1 VKNTKKMTENPET
14 FIFDFDSTFIKVEA
28 LDVLCEVIYQDSAA
42 GEQILNEI
50 QRLTNLGMEGK
61 LSLKE
66 SLTKRIQLLQANR
79 DHLGTVI
86 EELKKKVTASVIR
99 NRTFFKQHS
108 DNIYIISN
116 GFKEIIIPIVSEYGI
131 KPEHVLANTFKFDH
145 DGKIV
150 GFDEKDELCENQG
163 KVKKIKSLNLKG
175 EAIMIGD
182 GYTDYETL
190 EGGAVDKFFAFT
202 ENVSR
207 QIVVEKASQIAPSLD
222 EILYELSYKA
232 SVSYPKN
239 RIKVL
244 LLENIH
250 QDAVEIF
257 EHEGYSVETMKGSLN
272 EDELI
277 EKIKGV
283 SILGIRSKT
292 HVTAKVLEHANKLH
306 AVGTFC
312 IGTNQVDLN
321 ACSMK
326 GISVFN
332 APYSNTRSVVELAL
346 GQIIMLV
353 RNTFEKSKLMHEGKW
368 DKSATNSVEIR
379 GKKLGLVGY
388 GSIGSQLSIVAEALG
403 MKVYFYDAVDR
414 LALGNAKKC
423 SSLKELLSL
432 SDVVS
437 LHVDGRAS
445 NKNMI
450 DAAAFEYMKPGVIFL
465 NLSRGHVV
473 DIPALTANLKSGK
486 IHGAAVDVFPE
497 EPKNNDEPFVSEL
510 IGMKN
515 VILTP
520 HIGGSTEEAQE
531 DIGHYVANK
540 IINYINT
547 GTTYGSVNLPE
558 IQLPELQSAHRIMH
572 IHENVKGILAQ
583 INNILLEYDN
593 NILGQYLKTN
603 ETLGYV
609 ITDIDNF
616 HNTDLEKKLKEIPNT
631 IRYRILY

>member
-1 VKNTKKMTENPET
+1 VTNTKKMTENQET

-28 LDVLCEVIYQDSAA
+28 LDVLCEVIYEDSAA
-42 GEQILNEI
+42 GVQILSEI
-50 QRLTNLGMEGK
+50 QRLTDLGMEGK

-79 DHLGTVI
+79 DHIGSVI

-116 GFKEIIIPIVSEYGI
+116 GFKEIIIPIVQEYGI

-145 DGKIV
+145 DGKII

-163 KVKKIKSLNLKG
+163 KVKKIKSLNLEG

-190 EGGAVDKFFAFT
+190 EGGAVSKFFAFT

-207 QIVVEKASQIAPSLD
+207 KIVVEKASQIAPSLD

-239 RIKVL
+239 RINVL
-244 LLENIH
+244 LLENVH
-250 QDAVEIF
+250 QDAVKIF
-257 EHEGYSVETMKGSLN
+257 EHEGYNVETIKGSLS

-353 RNTFEKSKLMHEGKW
+353 RNTFEKSKLMHEGVW

-388 GSIGSQLSIVAEALG
+388 GSIGSQLSIIAEALG
-403 MKVYFYDAVDR
+403 MKVYFYDAIDR

-445 NKNMI
+445 NKNII
-450 DAAAFEYMKPGVIFL
+450 DADAFDYMKPGVIFL

-473 DIPALTANLKSGK
+473 DIEALVANLKSGK
-486 IHGAAVDVFPE
+486 IHGAAVDVFPY

-510 IGMKN
+510 QGLPN

-616 HNTDLEKKLKEIPNT
+616 HNKDLEKKLKKIPNT

>member
-1 VKNTKKMTENPET
+1 MTENQET
-14 FIFDFDSTFIKVEA
+14 FIFDFDSTFMKVEA

-42 GEQILNEI
+42 GVQILSEI
-50 QRLTNLGMEGK
+50 QRLTDLGMEGK

-66 SLTKRIQLLQANR
+66 SLTQRIQLLQANR
-79 DHLGTVI
+79 DHIGSVI

-99 NRTFFKQHS
+99 NRAFFKQHS

-116 GFKEIIIPIVSEYGI
+116 GFKEIIIPIVQEYGI

-145 DGKIV
+145 DGKII

-163 KVKKIKSLNLKG
+163 KVKKIKSLNLQG

-190 EGGAVDKFFAFT
+190 EGGAVSKFFAFT

-207 QIVVEKASQIAPSLD
+207 KIVVEKASQIAPSLD

-239 RIKVL
+239 RINVL
-244 LLENIH
+244 LLENVH
-250 QDAVEIF
+250 QDAVKIF
-257 EHEGYSVETMKGSLN
+257 EHEGYNVETIKGSLS
-272 EDELI
+272 EEELI

-353 RNTFEKSKLMHEGKW
+353 RNTFQKSSLMHKGIW

-423 SSLKELLSL
+423 SSLKELLAL

-445 NKNMI
+445 NKNLI
-450 DAAAFEYMKPGVIFL
+450 DADAFDAMKTGVVFL

-473 DIPALTANLKSGK
+473 DIEAMVANLKSGK

-510 IGMKN
+510 QGFPN

-616 HNTDLEKKLKEIPNT
+616 HNKDLEKKLKKIPNT

>member
-1 VKNTKKMTENPET
+1 MTENQET

-42 GEQILNEI
+42 GEQILKEI
-50 QRLTNLGMEGK
+50 QRLTDLGMEGK

-79 DHLGTVI
+79 DHIGTVI

-145 DGKIV
+145 DGKII

-163 KVKKIKSLNLKG
+163 KVKKIKSLNLQG

-190 EGGAVDKFFAFT
+190 EGGAVSKFFAFT

-207 QIVVEKASQIAPSLD
+207 KIVVEKASQIAPSLD

-239 RIKVL
+239 RINVL
-244 LLENIH
+244 LLENVH
-250 QDAVEIF
+250 EDAVKIF
-257 EHEGYSVETMKGSLN
+257 EHEGYNVETIKGSLS

-353 RNTFEKSKLMHEGKW
+353 RNTFEKSKLMHEGVW

-423 SSLKELLSL
+423 SSLKELLAL

-445 NKNMI
+445 NKNII
-450 DAAAFEYMKPGVIFL
+450 DADAFDYMKPGVVFL

-473 DIPALTANLKSGK
+473 DIEALVANLKNGK
-486 IHGAAVDVFPE
+486 IHGAAVDVFPY

-510 IGMKN
+510 QGLKN

-616 HNTDLEKKLKEIPNT
+616 HNKDLEKKLKKIPNT

>member
-1 VKNTKKMTENPET
+1 MKNSKKMTENQET
-14 FIFDFDSTFIKVEA
+14 FIFDFDSTFMKVEA

-42 GEQILNEI
+42 GVQILSEI
-50 QRLTNLGMEGK
+50 QRLTDLGMEGK

-66 SLTKRIQLLQANR
+66 SLTQRIQLLQANR
-79 DHLGTVI
+79 DHIGAVI

-99 NRTFFKQHS
+99 NRTFFKQHAE
-108 DNIYIISN
+108 NIYIISN
-116 GFKEIIIPIVSEYGI
+116 GFKEIIIPIVQEYGI

-145 DGKIV
+145 EGNII

-163 KVKKIKSLNLKG
+163 KVKKIKSLNLQG

-190 EGGAVDKFFAFT
+190 EGGAVSKFFAFT

-207 QIVVEKASQIAPSLD
+207 KIVVEKASQIAPSLD

-239 RIKVL
+239 RINVL
-244 LLENIH
+244 LLENVH
-250 QDAVEIF
+250 EDAVKIF
-257 EHEGYSVETMKGSLN
+257 EHEGYNVETIKGSLS

-292 HVTAKVLEHANKLH
+292 HVTAKVLEHAKKLH
-306 AVGTFC
+306 AIGTFC

-353 RNTFEKSKLMHEGKW
+353 RNTFEKSKMMHAGVW

-388 GSIGSQLSIVAEALG
+388 GSIGSQLSIIAEALG

-423 SSLKELLSL
+423 SSLKELLAL

-445 NKNMI
+445 NKNLI
-450 DAAAFEYMKPGVIFL
+450 DADAFEYMKPGVIFL

-473 DIPALTANLKSGK
+473 DIDALVANLKSGK
-486 IHGAAVDVFPE
+486 IRGAAVDVFPE
-497 EPKNNDEPFVSEL
+497 EPSSNDDPFVSEL
-510 IGMKN
+510 QGMPN

-616 HNTDLEKKLKEIPNT
+616 HNKDLEKKLKKIPNT

>member
-1 VKNTKKMTENPET
+1 MTENQET

-42 GEQILNEI
+42 GVQILSEI
-50 QRLTNLGMEGK
+50 QRLTDLGMEGK

-66 SLTKRIQLLQANR
+66 SLTQRIQLLQANR
-79 DHLGTVI
+79 DHIAIVI

-108 DNIYIISN
+108 ENIYIISN
-116 GFKEIIIPIVSEYGI
+116 GFKEIIIPIVQEYGI

-145 DGKIV
+145 EGNII

-190 EGGAVDKFFAFT
+190 EGGAVSKFFAFT

-207 QIVVEKASQIAPSLD
+207 KIVVEKASQIAPSLD

-239 RIKVL
+239 RINVL
-244 LLENIH
+244 LLENVH
-250 QDAVEIF
+250 EDAVKIF
-257 EHEGYSVETMKGSLN
+257 EHEGYNVETIKGSLS
-272 EDELI
+272 EEELI

-353 RNTFEKSKLMHEGKW
+353 RNTFEKSKLMHAGVW

-423 SSLKELLSL
+423 SSLKELLAL

-445 NKNMI
+445 NKNLI
-450 DAAAFEYMKPGVIFL
+450 DADAFEYMKPGVIFL

-473 DIPALTANLKSGK
+473 DIDALVANLKSGK
-486 IHGAAVDVFPE
+486 IHGAAVDVFPY

-510 IGMKN
+510 QGMSN

-616 HNTDLEKKLKEIPNT
+616 HNKELEKKLKKIPNT

>member
-1 VKNTKKMTENPET
+1 MTENPET
-14 FIFDFDSTFIKVEA
+14 FIFDFDSTFIRVEA
-28 LDVLCEVIYQDSAA
+28 LDVLCEVIYDKSAA
-42 GEQILNEI
+42 GTQILTEI
-50 QRLTNLGMEGK
+50 QRLTDLGMEGK

-66 SLTKRIQLLQANR
+66 SLTSRINLLQANR
-79 DHLGTVI
+79 DHLGAVI
-86 EELKKKVTASVIR
+86 EELKNKVTASVIR
-99 NRTFFKQHS
+99 NRSFFKQHS
-108 DNIYIISN
+108 ENIYIISN
-116 GFKEIIIPIVSEYGI
+116 GFKEIIIPIVQEYGI
-131 KPEHVLANTFKFDH
+131 KPEHVLANTFRFDH
-145 DGKIV
+145 DGKII
-150 GFDEKDELCENQG
+150 GFDEKDQLCENQG
-163 KVKKIKSLNLKG
+163 KVHKIKSLNLPG
-175 EAIMIGD
+175 EVIMIGD

-190 EGGAVDKFFAFT
+190 EGGAVSKFFAFT

-207 QIVVEKASQIAPSLD
+207 PIVVEKADRIAPSLD
-222 EILYELSYKA
+222 EILYDLSYKA

-244 LLENIH
+244 LLENVH
-250 QDAVEIF
+250 QDAVKIF
-257 EHEGYSVETMKGSLN
+257 EHEGYNVEVIKGALT

-292 HVTAKVLEHANKLH
+292 HVTEKVLEHAKKLH

-326 GISVFN
+326 GVSVFN
-332 APYSNTRSVVELAL
+332 APYSNTRSVVELAI
-346 GQIIMLV
+346 GEMIMLV
-353 RNTFEKSKLMHEGKW
+353 RNTFDKSTKMHAGIW

-379 GKKLGLVGY
+379 GKKLGIVGY
-388 GSIGSQLSIVAEALG
+388 GSIGSQLSIIAEALG
-403 MKVYFYDAVDR
+403 MKVYFYDAVDK

-423 SSLKELLSL
+423 SSLKELLAL

-445 NKNMI
+445 NKNI
-450 DAAAFEYMKPGVIFL
+450 INAEAFEYMKPGVIFL

-473 DIPALTANLKSGK
+473 DIEALTANLISGK
-486 IHGAAVDVFPE
+486 IRGAAVDVFPE
-497 EPKNNDEPFVSEL
+497 EPSNNEEPFVSAL
-510 IGMKN
+510 RGMSN

-520 HIGGSTEEAQE
+520 HIGGSTEEAQF
-531 DIGHYVANK
+531 DIGHYVARK
-540 IINYINT
+540 IIQYINT

-572 IHENVKGILAQ
+572 VHENVKGILAQ
-583 INNILLEYDN
+583 INTILSEYDN

-616 HNTDLEKKLKEIPNT
+616 HNKELEKKLKKIPNT

>member
-1 VKNTKKMTENPET
+1 MKNSKKMTENQET
-14 FIFDFDSTFIKVEA
+14 FIFDFDSTFMKVEA

-42 GEQILNEI
+42 GIQILSEI
-50 QRLTNLGMEGK
+50 QRITDLGMEGK

-66 SLTKRIQLLQANR
+66 SLTQRIQLLQANR
-79 DHLGTVI
+79 DHIGFVI

-108 DNIYIISN
+108 ENIYIISN
-116 GFKEIIIPIVSEYGI
+116 GFKEIIIPIVQEYGI

-145 DGKIV
+145 DGNII

-163 KVKKIKSLNLKG
+163 KVKKIKSLNLLG

-190 EGGAVDKFFAFT
+190 EGGAVSQFFAFT
-202 ENVSR
+202 ENVTR
-207 QIVVEKASQIAPSLD
+207 KIVVEKASQIAPSLD

-239 RIKVL
+239 RINVL
-244 LLENIH
+244 LLENVH
-250 QDAVEIF
+250 EDAVKIF
-257 EHEGYSVETMKGSLN
+257 EHEGYNVETIKGSLS

-292 HVTAKVLEHANKLH
+292 HVTAKVLEHAKKLH

-353 RNTFEKSKLMHEGKW
+353 RNTFEKSKMMHAGVW

-388 GSIGSQLSIVAEALG
+388 GSIGSQLSIIAEALG

-423 SSLKELLSL
+423 SSLKELLAL

-445 NKNMI
+445 NKNLI
-450 DAAAFEYMKPGVIFL
+450 DAEAFEYMKPGVIFL

-473 DIPALTANLKSGK
+473 DIDALVANLKSGK
-486 IHGAAVDVFPE
+486 IRGAAVDVFPE
-497 EPKNNDEPFVSEL
+497 EPSSNDDPFISQL
-510 IGMKN
+510 QGMQN

-616 HNTDLEKKLKEIPNT
+616 HNKELEKKLKKIPNT